1 MLTLSIVEDDS
12 EKADGGDEP
21 ASAEIV
27 AFFRSMSAAHKREY
41 EELAARDRKY
51 GEDSVAEMRS

>member
-1 MLTLSIVEDDS
+1 MEDDS